1 MVEDMGRAG
10 GSLQQGM
17 RYIMNLKNCILKRSF
32 VLRKKGLCLTLPT
45 GEVAS
50 QLESRRVEKFL
61 VQLFKS
67 SLA

>member
-1 MVEDMGRAG
+1 
-10 GSLQQGM
+10 
-17 RYIMNLKNCILKRSF
+17 MNLKNCILKRSF
-32 VLRKKGLCLTLPT
+32 VLMKKGLCLTLPT

-50 QLESRRVEKFL
+50 QLESRRVEEFL